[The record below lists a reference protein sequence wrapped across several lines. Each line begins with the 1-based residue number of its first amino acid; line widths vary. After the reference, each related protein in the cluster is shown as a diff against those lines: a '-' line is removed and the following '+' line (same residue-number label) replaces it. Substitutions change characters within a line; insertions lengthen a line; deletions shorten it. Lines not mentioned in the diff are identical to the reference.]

1 VLVATDVA
9 ARGIDVASISHV
21 INFDLPRQA
30 EDYVHRI
37 GRTGR
42 AGRTGI
48 AVSFAGMREGGLV
61 KNIERYTGNRIEVHT
76 LPGLEPTQKP
86 TSGRPASAGRPRSNS
101 GPRGGFGEKRSFGER
116 SEPRSYGDR
125 PPRGDSRDNR
135 DRGYRADA
143 RPAGDRPARNDAPRG
158 NRFEQAVRGPSD
170 VPRMT
175 GDRPPRNE
183 GYRGAAAA
191 PAPRTEVNGNSVEYW
206 EKRER
211 EAKAKA
217 ATARSYGDRGNSAR
231 PGQGARPAQPRS
243 FGNENRGGG
252 NRVGVRG
259 RFKD

>member
-1 VLVATDVA
+1 
-9 ARGIDVASISHV
+9 
-21 INFDLPRQA
+21 
-30 EDYVHRI
+30 
-37 GRTGR
+37 
-42 AGRTGI
+42 
-48 AVSFAGMREGGLV
+48 MREGGLV

-86 TSGRPASAGRPRSNS
+86 SSGRPAAAGRQHSNNNAS
-101 GPRGGFGEKRSFGER
+101 RGGFGEKRSFGER

-143 RPAGDRPARNDAPRG
+143 RPSGDRPARSDAPRG
-158 NRFEQAVRGPSD
+158 NRPDAA
-170 VPRMT
+170 PRSPFGGAPRT
-175 GDRPPRNE
+175 YGDRPPRNE
-183 GYRGAAAA
+183 GFRGADVQSA
-191 PAPRTEVNGNSVEYW
+191 PKAEVNGNSVEYW

-217 ATARSYGDRGNSAR
+217 AAPRSYGDRGKT
-231 PGQGARPAQPRS
+231 ARPAGQAAPRS
-243 FGNENRGGG
+243 FGNGNENRGGG